1 MPNGTSV
8 IGTAREMTL
17 SVAKA
22 LRDDI
27 HPSMVEHLKHLESRK
42 AHLEALLRDSNQSD
56 VREMLAEVNAA
67 IDALKIAMG
76 LVMDGADKS
85 AKIEARL

>member
-1 MPNGTSV
+1 MPNGQSV

-27 HPSMVEHLKHLESRK
+27 HPSMVEHIKHLESRK
-42 AHLEALLRDSNQSD
+42 AHLESLLRDSNQSD
-56 VREMLAEVNAA
+56 VREMIAELDAS
-67 IDALKIAMG
+67 IDALKAAAA
-76 LVMDGADKS
+76 LVLDAADK
-85 AKIEARL
+85 ATTIEARL